1 MYEKFK
7 LVAGKPGRWGGVGF
21 LNVGLLEKAG
31 FRLDSPVRSGAEASK
46 SPAACRGR

>member
-1 MYEKFK
+1 MWE
-7 LVAGKPGRWGGVGF
+7 GGDVGAGF

-31 FRLDSPVRSGAEASK
+31 FGLASPVRSGAKASE